1 MPKTEPYTLIFKL
14 KSAAPTA
21 MNKSAGPSPVQQV
34 VQRVASGKAQQKF
47 PAAAGPSAKS
57 SKKKSVDLSL
67 IYELQYNP
75 GQSFTQI
82 KKELLRTGLV
92 EYVEP
97 LYLHEPLHIPNDPKA
112 DSVSGAQNYL
122 KAVNA
127 FQAWD
132 VTKGDSSVVIGIL
145 DTGVRLT
152 HEDLKNNLNY
162 NYQDPIDGIDND
174 GDGFVDNFRGWDLAD
189 GDNDP
194 TADANGHGTF
204 VTGIAAAQA
213 NNSLGISGLGYHAKF
228 LPIKVFAST
237 STGSFKGYEAIVY
250 AADHGCKVI
259 NLSWGGVSFPS
270 AFEQDV
276 INYAVLDRDVVI
288 VAAAGNTNAELD
300 FYPASYQNV
309 VSVAALDK
317 NDIKGSAHTY
327 SNNIDL
333 GALGVGVYS
342 TANGNDSHY
351 GYGTGSS
358 YASPIVAG
366 AAALLRSYFPS
377 LTALQIAERLRAT
390 ADNIYALPGNAAY
403 LEKLGKG
410 RLNVYRALTDENA
423 TSVRLTSWNMEGS
436 NTFEPG
442 AVVSLSGKFV
452 NYLSPVSG
460 LKISISST
468 SPYLQIVQESFSV
481 SSLGTLASA
490 DNQSNPF
497 KFKIAANTP
506 ANTQVT
512 LRLGFT
518 SGSYTDY
525 QYISLV
531 LNQDFLTTDVNN
543 LAVSAMSAGNIGYN
557 GLDYSQGKGV
567 IYRGSAPLLA
577 EGGLL
582 IGYSAMQVS
591 DNIRNEKGLTDH
603 DFYAV
608 SNLQRKMNSPYA
620 SFYASNVMEDSLT
633 TTKKKSLRIQQNVFA
648 WADAPNR
655 DFVVLEYILT
665 NRSADTIAAAH
676 AGMFADWDIISASKN
691 VAEWD
696 KDLKLGIVRHKTD
709 TSIWA
714 GIQILT
720 SGAPSFYALDNTVA
734 PETINMTD
742 GFSTQEKYKALSGGI
757 QRASAGAG
765 EGKDVSY
772 IISSAIRTLA
782 PTESDTVAF
791 ALVAGQT
798 RTEIRKNA
806 SAALLKYKQ
815 IMGSGT
821 VTSTPGQVKA
831 QAISLFPNPSQG
843 QVTITMPSELQ
854 QTLVNVQ
861 LVDSKG
867 IVTSQGSYERKDK
880 ISFDFSNLASGV
892 YYLRFVSAKGV
903 STQKLLLSR

>member
-1 MPKTEPYTLIFKL
+1 
-14 KSAAPTA
+14 
-21 MNKSAGPSPVQQV
+21 MNKSAGPSAVQQV
-34 VQRVASGKAQQKF
+34 VQRVASGKAKQKF
-47 PAAAGPSAKS
+47 PASSGAAARS
-57 SKKKSVDLSL
+57 SKKQSVDLSL
-67 IYELQYNP
+67 IYELKYNP

-82 KKELLRTGLV
+82 KKELLGTGLV

-122 KAVNA
+122 KKINA

-152 HEDLKNNLNY
+152 HEDLKNNLKY
-162 NYQDPIDGIDND
+162 NYDDPIDGIDND

-213 NNSLGISGLGYHAKF
+213 NNNLGITGVGYQAKF
-228 LPIKVFAST
+228 MPIKIFAST
-237 STGSFKGYEAIVY
+237 PTGSFKGYEAIVY

-309 VSVAALDK
+309 VSVGALDK
-317 NDIKGSAHTY
+317 NDVKGASNTY
-327 SNNIDL
+327 SHNIDL

-342 TANGNDSHY
+342 TSNGNDANY
-351 GYGTGSS
+351 GNGTGSS

-366 AAALLRSYFPS
+366 AAALLRSYFPT
-377 LTALQIAERLRAT
+377 LNALQIAERLRT
-390 ADNIYALPGNAAY
+390 TTDNIYSLPGNAAY
-403 LEKLGKG
+403 QEKLGKG
-410 RLNVYRALTDENA
+410 RLNVYRALTDENPI
-423 TSVRLTSWNMEGS
+423 SVRMTSWNLVGS
-436 NTFEPG
+436 SALEPSE
-442 AVVSLSGKFV
+442 VISLSGKFT
-452 NYLSPVSG
+452 NYLSAVSG
-460 LKISISST
+460 LKVTISSA
-468 SPYLQIVQESFSV
+468 SPYLQMVQESFSIP
-481 SSLGTLASA
+481 SLGTLASA
-490 DNQSNPF
+490 ENQSNPF
-497 KFKIAANTP
+497 KIKIAPNTP

-525 QYISLV
+525 QYISLI

-582 IGYSAMQVS
+582 IGYSATQVS
-591 DNIRNEKGLTDH
+591 DNIRNEKGMTDR

-608 SNLQRKMNSPYA
+608 SNLQRKQNSPHA
-620 SFYASNVMEDSLT
+620 NFYASNVMEDSLT

-676 AGMFADWDIISASKN
+676 AGIFADWDIISASKN

-709 TSIWA
+709 TSLWA

-720 SGAPSFYALDNTVA
+720 SGAPSFYALDNTVV
-734 PETINMTD
+734 PENINMTD
-742 GFSTQEKYKALSGGI
+742 GFSTQEKYQALSGGI
-757 QRASAGAG
+757 QRASAGTA

-798 RTEIRKNA
+798 RAEIRKNA
-806 SAALLKYKQ
+806 SAALLRYKQ
-815 IMGSGT
+815 IMNSGT

-843 QVTITMPSELQ
+843 QITVTLPPALQ
-854 QTLVNVQ
+854 QSLVNVQ

-867 IVTSQGSYERKDK
+867 LVTPQGSYERKDK

-903 STQKLLLSR
+903 STQKFLLSK